1 MLARRTFADMRLRHL
16 TPAEL
21 DADQRAVYD
30 ELTKGSRQQITRTV
44 PMAVRMIDD
53 DGRLLGPFNAFL
65 HHPHLGM
72 ALQEVSRRLRF
83 EGVLTTRQR
92 EIVILLV
99 AASQRSPYE
108 WGAHVPIAI
117 DAGLDPEVVDAI
129 ARGGAATFAD
139 PAEQAA
145 ADLAASLIATGD
157 AAEALFERAR
167 ESLGDKGIVEVSTTV
182 GVYQLLAQQMRLLRV
197 PGPPTPWDGE
207 EGGAA

>member
-1 MLARRTFADMRLRHL
+1 MRLRHL
-16 TPAEL
+16 APDEL
-21 DADQRAVYD
+21 DPDQRAVYD

-117 DAGLDPEVVDAI
+117 DAGLERDAVDAI
-129 ARGGAATFAD
+129 ARGEVARFAD
-139 PAEQAA
+139 PVEQAA
-145 ADLAASLIATGD
+145 ADLAASIIATGD
-157 AAEALFERAR
+157 ADDALWARAR
-167 ESLGDKGIVEVSTTV
+167 EALGDKGIVEVSTTV

-197 PGPPTPWDGE
+197 PGPPTPWDGDGDGE
-207 EGGAA
+207 AGA